1 MIRGQIRCYLIGPQ
15 DHGKKQIQC
24 EIVNLRAISLVYAAH
39 RALSRSLSIAKAMV
53 YNFGWLLKRQDV

>member
-1 MIRGQIRCYLIGPQ
+1 L
-15 DHGKKQIQC
+15 
-24 EIVNLRAISLVYAAH
+24 LAISLVYAAH